1 MIRGD
6 LILEN
11 VDEQLEDWVSELV
24 VLHQKGKGIR
34 KRQQEIEDELAGF
47 KNQLN
52 PETQRLHD
60 AVNPLLEDRTFN
72 SPQEIVERL
81 RELYQLDPK

>member
-1 MIRGD
+1 MGF
-6 LILEN
+6 
-11 VDEQLEDWVSELV
+11 ST
-24 VLHQKGKGIR
+24 GCAAS
-34 KRQQEIEDELAGF
+34 KRQGYSQEAAEIEDELAGF

-81 RELYQLDPK
+81 RSYTN